1 MTFWLKP
8 CFIVCPMLLTLE
20 EIFEE
25 FADLDRQD
33 QSLYLLELGDG
44 LPELPADAQDG

>member
-1 MTFWLKP
+1 MR
-8 CFIVCPMLLTLE
+8 LTLE
-20 EIFEE
+20 EIFDE

-44 LPELPADAQDG
+44 LPELEDAARTSKTKCMDAKVKFG